1 MSFLTIED
9 RVLEV
14 IRYHQ
19 IKDKKEIIEHLKL
32 PMNQKVHNSIT
43 SAIKRLTHKGLIKR
57 EVRYMVK

>member
-14 IRYHQ
+14 IRHHQ

-32 PMNQKVHNSIT
+32 PMNQKVYDSIT
-43 SAIKRLTHKGLIKR
+43 GAIKRLRDKGLIER
-57 EVRYMVK
+57 EVRYTVK